1 MPLQSSSLITT
12 LLETDL
18 SPNNIVLY
26 FLSIIALTKKY
37 WKKLY
42 SEKILNNIQAVEPIL
57 YSLLKILLHY
67 KKSSISDIQHIIQ
80 SIQKQD
86 SAYIPTF
93 TVYIP
98 QQQHTNT
105 IEHYI
110 KNKFPNSQTNIKS
123 SIDLWISI
131 VGEWRHYNRNIDQ
144 DIQKLLG

>member
-1 MPLQSSSLITT
+1 MYLPHSWLITT

-18 SPNNIVLY
+18 SPNDIVLY
-26 FLSIIALTKKY
+26 FMSIIALTKKY

-42 SEKILNNIQAVEPIL
+42 SDSILADIQVAEPTL
-57 YSLLKILLHY
+57 YSLLKILLYY
-67 KKSSISDIQHIIQ
+67 KKYSISDIQYIIQ

-86 SAYIPTF
+86 STYIPTF
-93 TVYIP
+93 TVYVP
-98 QQQHTNT
+98 KQQNTNT

-123 SIDLWISI
+123 SIDLWIAI